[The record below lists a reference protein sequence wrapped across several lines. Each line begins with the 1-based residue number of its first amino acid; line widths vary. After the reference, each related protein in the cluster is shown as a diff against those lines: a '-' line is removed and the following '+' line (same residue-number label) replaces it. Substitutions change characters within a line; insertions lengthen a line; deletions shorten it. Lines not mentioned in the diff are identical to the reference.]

1 MKTLIELLQEDN
13 ARLQQ
18 KYWDLSVEA
27 KTIQGKHIFE
37 NMCWRIAFSFSAILK
52 STLF

>member
-1 MKTLIELLQEDN
+1 MKTMTEQLQEDN

-27 KTIQGKHIFE
+27 KTIKGKHVFE
-37 NMCWRIAFSFSAILK
+37 NMCWGIAFSFSTIVK
-52 STLF
+52 STLL